1 MSKQRGAFIT
11 LEGADGAGKTTQLS
25 FVQHWLEQ
33 HQINLQIT
41 REPGGTPFG
50 EALRS
55 LLLDKENLEIGDE
68 AELLT
73 VFAARQQHINAY
85 ILPSLEA
92 GKWVLSDRFTDAS
105 YAYQGGGRGIPF
117 ERIAVLEEWVQGSLQ
132 PDLTI
137 LLDIDVALGAKR
149 SEDRGSQAD
158 RFERESTAFKE
169 AVRQAYLTRAASSE
183 GRIQVV
189 DARGSVAQVQEKI
202 TVVLKAFIKSFSV

>member
-1 MSKQRGAFIT
+1 
-11 LEGADGAGKTTQLS
+11 
-25 FVQHWLEQ
+25 
-33 HQINLQIT
+33 
-41 REPGGTPFG
+41 
-50 EALRS
+50 

-189 DARGSVAQVQEKI
+189 DACGSVAQVQEKI
-202 TVVLKAFIKSFSV
+202 AAVLKAFIKSFSV